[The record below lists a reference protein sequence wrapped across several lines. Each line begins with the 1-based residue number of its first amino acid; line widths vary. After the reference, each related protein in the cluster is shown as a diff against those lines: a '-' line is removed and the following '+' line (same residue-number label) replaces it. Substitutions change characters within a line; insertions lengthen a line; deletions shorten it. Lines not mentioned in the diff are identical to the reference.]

1 MTQPL
6 DYRSPPPADLR
17 PPRPLFTASSVAL
30 HGLVVLG
37 VLALNAVLVAAA
49 AEDRSWGALG
59 IMILY
64 GPIANGVLMLA
75 SLACTPLARRFS
87 GASATFHVL
96 TSILLP
102 IGAAM
107 VDGVIIFGMDLHGC

>member
-30 HGLVVLG
+30 HGLV
-37 VLALNAVLVAAA
+37 VLVAAA